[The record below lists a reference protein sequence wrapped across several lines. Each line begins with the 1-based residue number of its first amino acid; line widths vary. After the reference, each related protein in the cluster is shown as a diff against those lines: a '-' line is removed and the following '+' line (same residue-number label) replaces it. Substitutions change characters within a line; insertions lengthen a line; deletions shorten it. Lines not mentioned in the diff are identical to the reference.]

1 MNLKNKNWKT
11 TGAGVAAI
19 LVAVS
24 AALTALSDNDPA
36 TNIDFALLVSSVIAG
51 VGLICARDGD
61 KTSEAIGAK

>member
-24 AALTALSDNDPA
+24 AALTAFTDGDPA

-61 KTSEAIGAK
+61 KTSEQVGAK

>member
-19 LVAVS
+19 LVALS

-51 VGLICARDGD
+51 VGLIFARDGD

>member
-19 LVAVS
+19 LIALS
-24 AALTALSDNDPA
+24 AALTAFTDGDP
-36 TNIDFALLVSSVIAG
+36 TTTIDFASLLASVIAG

>member
-24 AALTALSDNDPA
+24 AALTALTDGDPA
-36 TNIDFALLVSSVIAG
+36 TTIDFSLLLSAVISG

>member
-19 LVAVS
+19 LVALS
-24 AALTALSDNDPA
+24 SALTALSDNDPA
-36 TNIDFALLVSSVIAG
+36 TTIDFALLVSSVIAG

>member
-19 LVAVS
+19 LVALS
-24 AALTALSDNDPA
+24 AALTAFTDGDAA
-36 TNIDFALLVSSVIAG
+36 TNIDFASLLAAVIAG
-51 VGLICARDGD
+51 VGLICAQDGS

>member
-24 AALTALSDNDPA
+24 AALTALTDGDSA
-36 TNIDFALLVSSVIAG
+36 TNIDFAMLISSVIAG

>member
-24 AALTALSDNDPA
+24 AALTAFTDGDPA
-36 TNIDFALLVSSVIAG
+36 TNIDFAMLISAVIAG

>member
-11 TGAGVAAI
+11 TGAGIAAI

-24 AALTALSDNDPA
+24 AALTALTDNNEA
-36 TNIDFALLVSSVIAG
+36 TTVDFASLLAAVIAG

-61 KTSEAIGAK
+61 KSSLQLAEK

>member
-19 LVAVS
+19 LVALS
-24 AALTALSDNDPA
+24 AALSALSDNDPA

>member
-24 AALTALSDNDPA
+24 AALTALTDNNEA
-36 TNIDFALLVSSVIAG
+36 TKVDFASLLAAVIAG
-51 VGLICARDGD
+51 AGLICARDGD

>member
-11 TGAGVAAI
+11 TGAGIAAI

-24 AALTALSDNDPA
+24 AALTAFTDGDPA
-36 TNIDFALLVSSVIAG
+36 TGVDFASLLAAVIAG
-51 VGLICARDGD
+51 IGLICARDGD

>member
-24 AALTALSDNDPA
+24 AALTAFTDGDPA
-36 TNIDFALLVSSVIAG
+36 TNIDFAMLISSVIAG

>member
-19 LVAVS
+19 LVALS

-36 TNIDFALLVSSVIAG
+36 TNIDFALLVSSIIAG

>member
-24 AALTALSDNDPA
+24 AALTAFTDGDPA
-36 TNIDFALLVSSVIAG
+36 TTIDFASLLAACIAG
-51 VGLICARDGD
+51 VGFICARDGD

>member
-24 AALTALSDNDPA
+24 AALTAFTDGDPA
-36 TNIDFALLVSSVIAG
+36 TNIDFASLLAAVIAG
-51 VGLICARDGD
+51 VGLICARDAD